1 MLIVLIAAVALG
13 QGDADVGRAFEF
25 KEGTSIFAAT
35 LAGAALAFYALIGF
49 EDSVNVAEEAKDPV
63 RAYPKVLFGG
73 LAIAG
78 VIYFLVT
85 VGASMVVPT
94 SDLAGSDGPLLEVVK
109 QGPLGLP
116 EKLFSAIGLLALA
129 NGALI
134 NMIMASRL
142 LYGMSREGVMPKPLG
157 IVHPGRRT
165 PWVAILFTSAIAG
178 SLVIEADLEKLADTT
193 VALLVMVFAVV
204 HLCVLVLRRE
214 EVDHEHFRVPWVC
227 R

>member
-1 MLIVLIAAVALG
+1 M
-13 QGDADVGRAFEF
+13 
-25 KEGTSIFAAT
+25 
-35 LAGAALAFYALIGF
+35 
-49 EDSVNVAEEAKDPV
+49 AEEAQDPV
-63 RAYPKVLFGG
+63 RIYPKVLFGG

-78 VIYFLVT
+78 VLYFLVT

-94 SDLAGSDGPLLEVVK
+94 SISRPPTARCWRSSSRARWGSPR
-109 QGPLGLP
+109 
-116 EKLFSAIGLLALA
+116 SSSRAIGLLALA

-165 PWVAILFTSAIAG
+165 PWVAILFTSAIAVV
-178 SLVIEADLEKLADTT
+178 LVIDADLEKLADTT

-214 EVDHEHFRVPWVC
+214 EVDHDHFRVPWVVPVIGIAISLALLTQIESKVWPRVGILLAVGLVLWC
-227 R
+227 VNWLLLRRQGDGEPKPG